1 MMNQNTNE
9 KLNRFISLLEEIFE
23 LNKADLDFGIY
34 RIMNIRRN
42 EIMKFLS
49 EDLPKKVQET
59 LEPFAQNTGEIKERI
74 AAIEKQAAELGI
86 EISTSPKLAEEYA
99 RLKSQLASGTDLSS
113 LETDVYSALYK
124 FFSRYYDE
132 GDFISK
138 RRYKEGVYAIPYEG
152 EEVKLH
158 WANADQ
164 YYIKT
169 AENFHDYTFIADG
182 KKVHFRLVDATT
194 EKNNNK
200 ESDKTKRVFML
211 YTETSERPELK
222 AIEEINGELVIRF
235 IYDIP
240 ADKKVEKTDEN
251 GTLNIFKSISD
262 KVQKQ
267 YAIQA
272 YALISKAII
281 KQFNGWYHLLA
292 PIPGGK
298 KETRTV
304 LEKHLSAYVAK
315 NTFDY
320 FIHKNL
326 RGFLTR
332 ELDFFIKSE
341 VIHLDDIDTTDEKR
355 ADSYLAKV
363 RAIKRV
369 GKIIIDFLAQIED
382 FQKKL
387 WLKKKFIVDTN
398 WCITLDKI
406 DEKFY
411 PEIIANSAQI
421 AEWRAMYAIHEI
433 KEDLTT
439 VGYSEPLTE
448 DFLRQNGN
456 LVLDTRH
463 FSADFKER
471 LIASIDNLDE
481 QTGGLMI
488 YSENFQ
494 AINLLTEKY
503 NGKIKLIY
511 IDPPYNTDASKILY
525 KNGYEHSSWIS
536 LMESRLSASRCLL
549 SQTGLIEVAIDDY
562 ELRYINCLLDL
573 IYGIDNAISNIAILT
588 NPKGRDQDFIAQA
601 HDYTLM
607 YARDKRYCT
616 TNKFTLSEEEL
627 KKKFS
632 KLKGEQAHR
641 ELPLKRTGSGKRR
654 EDRPYMFFP
663 FIYHIESKKL
673 SVIPEDQYSQIYQAS
688 TNTFDDAFINYLR
701 KKYESEG
708 YAFILPLSE
717 NGEYLRWRW
726 GYKSCVSGCE
736 SGILFAKQLRNGS
749 YAVYQYDFAD
759 DEQTP
764 KSLWFGERYDASSKG
779 TNLLEDI
786 IPQNPFDYPKSLYT
800 VLDNIVIGSNE
811 KDTVLDF
818 FAGSGTTGHAV
829 IELNRTIDNSDRKYI
844 LVEMGEY
851 FYTVT
856 LPRMK
861 KVIYS
866 ADWKNGKPQNR
877 NTGISHIMKY
887 ISLESYEDTLSNIE
901 LDDDKHQL
909 AVKFGNEYMINYMF
923 DYEAKDSILSLDA
936 FNMPFS
942 YKLKIIENNETK
954 LKTVDLCETFNYLI
968 GLSVKSQSAVSYF
981 RAIPDDKGEYE
992 GAVRMERDD
1001 NGEYGFK
1008 QIEGRLPDGR
1018 RALVIWRTITSDLLQ
1033 SNAALDAYF
1042 AKHRINPADREFDV
1056 IYVNGD
1062 NNLENLRLD
1071 DETWKVQRIEPIFKE
1086 KMFEEAE

>member
-1 MMNQNTNE
+1 MNQNTNE
-9 KLNRFISLLEEIFE
+9 KLNRFINLLEEIFE
-23 LNKADLDFGIY
+23 LDKADLDFGIY
-34 RIMNIRRN
+34 RIMNIRRK

-49 EDLPKKVQET
+49 EDLPKKVKET
-59 LEPFAQNTGEIKERI
+59 LTPFAQNTGEIKERI

-86 EISTSPKLAEEYA
+86 EINASPKLAEEYA
-99 RLKSQLASGTDLSS
+99 RYKSQLASGTDLSS

-152 EEVKLH
+152 DEVKLY

-169 AENFHDYTFIADG
+169 TENFRDYTFIDNG

-200 ESDKTKRVFML
+200 ESDTKKREFML
-211 YTETSERPELK
+211 YKETPERPELK
-222 AIEEINGELVIRF
+222 TIEEVDGELVIRF
-235 IYDIP
+235 VYDTP
-240 ADKKVEKTDEN
+240 DDRKVNWFEAN
-251 GTLNIFKSISD
+251 LAAISD
-262 KVQKQ
+262 
-267 YAIQA
+267 AIA
-272 YALISKAII
+272 KNF
-281 KQFNGWYHLLA
+281 KEWFHLLA
-292 PIPGGK
+292 PAPSEK
-298 KETRTV
+298 KKTRTV
-304 LEKHLSAYVAK
+304 LEKHLSTYVAK

-320 FIHKNL
+320 FIHKDL

-387 WLKKKFIVDTN
+387 WLKKKFVVDTN
-398 WCITLDKI
+398 WCITLDRV

-411 PEIIANSAQI
+411 PEIIENEAQI
-421 AEWRAMYAIHEI
+421 AEWREMYAIHEI
-433 KEDLTT
+433 EGNLTT
-439 VGYSEPLTE
+439 VGYSEPLTIE
-448 DFLRQNGN
+448 FLRQNKN

-866 ADWKNGKPQNR
+866 ADWKSGKPQNR

-909 AVKFGNEYMINYMF
+909 AMKLGDEYMIHYMF
-923 DYEAKDSILSLDA
+923 DYETKDSMLSLDA
-936 FNMPFS
+936 FNAPFS

-968 GLSVKSQSAVSYF
+968 GLSVIRQSATAWFKAV
-981 RAIPDDKGEYE
+981 RLIEEEWKREGLYE
-992 GAVRMERDD
+992 GAVRLERD
-1001 NGEYGFK
+1001 NSGEYGFK

-1018 RALVIWRTITSDLLQ
+1018 RALVIWRTITSDLIQ
-1033 SNAALDAYF
+1033 SNAALDSYF
-1042 AKHRINPADREFDV
+1042 TKHRINPADREFDV

-1071 DETWKVQRIEPIFKE
+1071 DENWKVQRIEPVFRE

>member
-1 MMNQNTNE
+1 MNQKTSE
-9 KLNRFISLLEEIFE
+9 KLNHFICLLEEIFE

-34 RIMNIRRN
+34 RIMNIRRD
-42 EIMKFLS
+42 EITQFLS
-49 EDLPKKVQET
+49 EGLPRKVKET
-59 LEPFAQNTGEIKERI
+59 LAPFAGDTGEIKERI
-74 AAIEKQAAELGI
+74 AAIERQAAELGI
-86 EISTSPKLAEEYA
+86 EINASPKLADEYA

-113 LETDVYSALYK
+113 LETDVYSALYS
-124 FFSRYYDE
+124 FFNRYYDE

-152 EEVKLH
+152 EEVKLY

-169 AENFHDYTFIADG
+169 AENFRDYTFVDSG

-200 ESDKTKRVFML
+200 ESDTAKREFML
-211 YTETSERPELK
+211 YTETPERPGLK
-222 AIEEINGELVIRF
+222 TIEEIDGELIIRF
-235 IYDIP
+235 VYDIP
-240 ADKKVEKTDEN
+240 DDKKVKWAVAN
-251 GTLNIFKSISD
+251 LAAISD
-262 KVQKQ
+262 
-267 YAIQA
+267 AIT
-272 YALISKAII
+272 
-281 KQFNGWYHLLA
+281 KQFKDWYHLLA
-292 PIPGGK
+292 PAPGGK
-298 KETRTV
+298 KEKCSI
-304 LEKHLSAYVAK
+304 LEKHLNAYFAK

-320 FIHKNL
+320 FIHKDL
-326 RGFLTR
+326 RSFLTR

-341 VIHLDDIDTTDEKR
+341 VINLDDIDTTDEKR

-387 WLKKKFIVDTN
+387 WLKKKIVVDTN
-398 WCITLDKI
+398 WCITMDRV

-411 PEIIANSAQI
+411 PEIIANAGQI
-421 AEWRAMYAIHEI
+421 AEWREMYAIHEI
-433 KEDLTT
+433 EGDLST
-439 VGYSEPLTE
+439 VGYSEPLTV

-463 FSADFKER
+463 FSADFKDH
-471 LIASIDNLDE
+471 LIACINNLDE

-488 YSENFQ
+488 QSDNFQ
-494 AINLLTEKY
+494 AINLLAEKY
-503 NGKIKLIY
+503 DSTIKLIY

-536 LMESRLSASRCLL
+536 LMESRLFASRRLL
-549 SQTGLIEVAIDDY
+549 MQTGLIEVAIDDY

-573 IYGIDNAISNIAILT
+573 IYGIENAISNIAILT
-588 NPKGRDQDFIAQA
+588 NPKGRDQGFIAQA

-607 YARDKRYCT
+607 YALDKRYCT
-616 TNKFTLSEEEL
+616 TNNFVLSEEEI

-632 KLKGEQAHR
+632 KSQGEQALR

-663 FIYHIESKKL
+663 FIYHIRDNKL
-673 SVIPEDQYSQIYQAS
+673 SVIPEDEYLQIYQVS
-688 TNTFDDAFINYLR
+688 TNTFDDAFIEQLR
-701 KKYESEG
+701 EKYEEQG

-717 NGEYLRWRW
+717 NGEHLRWRW

-736 SGILFAKQLRNGS
+736 NGILFAKQLRSGN

-764 KSLWFGERYDASSKG
+764 KSFWFGERYDASSKG
-779 TNLLEDI
+779 TNLLENI

-800 VLDNIVIGSNE
+800 VLDNIVIGSDAT
-811 KDTVLDF
+811 DTVLDF
-818 FAGSGTTGHAV
+818 FAGSATTGHAV
-829 IELNRTIDNSDRKYI
+829 IELNRTIENSSRKYI
-844 LVEMGEY
+844 LIEMGEY
-851 FYTVT
+851 FYTVM
-856 LPRMK
+856 LQRMK

-866 ADWKNGKPQNR
+866 NEWKNGKPQNR
-877 NTGISHIMKY
+877 NTGVSHIMKY
-887 ISLESYEDTLSNIE
+887 ITLESYEDTLSNIK
-901 LDDDKHQL
+901 LDNEKHQL
-909 AVKFGNEYMINYMF
+909 LLKFGDEYMVHYMF
-923 DYEAKDSILSLDA
+923 DYEAKDSMLSLDA
-936 FNMPFS
+936 FNTPFA
-942 YKLKIIENNETK
+942 YQLKVIENNETK
-954 LKTVDLCETFNYLI
+954 DKTVDLCETFNYLVGI
-968 GLSVKSQSAVSYF
+968 SVIRQSALSYF
-981 RAIPDDKGEYE
+981 RAVPDDKGEYE
-992 GAVRMERDD
+992 GAVRLVRDD

-1008 QIEGRLPDGR
+1008 QIEGRMPDGK
-1018 RALVIWRTITSDLLQ
+1018 RALVIWRTITDDLLQ

-1042 AKHRINPADREFDV
+1042 AKNRINPANREFDV
-1056 IYVNGD
+1056 IFVNGD

-1071 DETWKVQRIEPIFKE
+1071 DESWRVQRIEPVFKE

>member
-1 MMNQNTNE
+1 MNQNTNE
-9 KLNRFISLLEEIFE
+9 KLNRFINLLEEIFE
-23 LNKADLDFGIY
+23 LDKADLDFGIY
-34 RIMNIRRN
+34 RIMNIRRK

-49 EDLPKKVQET
+49 EDLPKKVKET
-59 LEPFAQNTGEIKERI
+59 LTPFAQNTGEIKERI

-86 EISTSPKLAEEYA
+86 EINASPKLAEEYA
-99 RLKSQLASGTDLSS
+99 RYKSQLASGTDLSS

-152 EEVKLH
+152 DEVKLY

-169 AENFHDYTFIADG
+169 TENFRDYTFIDNG

-200 ESDKTKRVFML
+200 ESDTKKREFML
-211 YTETSERPELK
+211 YKETPERPELK
-222 AIEEINGELVIRF
+222 TIEEVDGELVIRF
-235 IYDIP
+235 VYDTP
-240 ADKKVEKTDEN
+240 DDRKVNWFEAN
-251 GTLNIFKSISD
+251 LAAISD
-262 KVQKQ
+262 
-267 YAIQA
+267 AIA
-272 YALISKAII
+272 KNF
-281 KQFNGWYHLLA
+281 KEWFHLLA
-292 PIPGGK
+292 PAPSEK
-298 KETRTV
+298 KKTRTV
-304 LEKHLSAYVAK
+304 LEKHLSTYVAK

-320 FIHKNL
+320 FIHKDL

-387 WLKKKFIVDTN
+387 WLKKKFVVDTN
-398 WCITLDKI
+398 WCITLDRV

-411 PEIIANSAQI
+411 PEIIENEGQI
-421 AEWRAMYAIHEI
+421 AEWREMYAINEI
-433 KEDLTT
+433 EGNLTT
-439 VGYSEPLTE
+439 VGYSEPLTIE
-448 DFLRQNGN
+448 FLRQNKN
-456 LVLDTRH
+456 LVLDTCH

-471 LIASIDNLDE
+471 LIASIDNIDE
-481 QTGGLMI
+481 RTGGLLI
-488 YSENFQ
+488 HSENFQ
-494 AINLLTEKY
+494 ALRLLAEKY
-503 NGKIKLIY
+503 SGQVKCIY
-511 IDPPYNTDASKILY
+511 IDPPYNTDATPIVY
-525 KNGYEHSSWIS
+525 KNGYKESSWLS
-536 LMESRLSASRCLL
+536 LMHDRLLASRHLL
-549 SQTGLIEVAIDDY
+549 NTFSGYFSVAIDDT
-562 ELRYINCLLDL
+562 ELHNLYQLMNFDL
-573 IYGIDNAISNIAILT
+573 YNMDLFKVIVNHYPGSGTGRSNVSKTHEYNIFAI
-588 NPKGRDQDFIAQA
+588 PKGADLLRGSVREGGERVRSFCRSGTGDNNYRRGRPNSFYAVLIDPVNHIIKGFEKPPALGEPYPSG
-601 HDYTLM
+601 YTKDGYLRV
-607 YARDKRYCT
+607 YPIGSDG
-616 TNKFTLSEEEL
+616 SERCWSVSYESAFKYLEAGMLECSENNVIRRLYFDETDREL
-627 KKKFS
+627 LPSLWIDKKFS
-632 KLKGEQAHR
+632 
-641 ELPLKRTGSGKRR
+641 
-654 EDRPYMFFP
+654 
-663 FIYHIESKKL
+663 
-673 SVIPEDQYSQIYQAS
+673 
-688 TNTFDDAFINYLR
+688 
-701 KKYESEG
+701 
-708 YAFILPLSE
+708 
-717 NGEYLRWRW
+717 
-726 GYKSCVSGCE
+726 
-736 SGILFAKQLRNGS
+736 
-749 YAVYQYDFAD
+749 AVVY
-759 DEQTP
+759 
-764 KSLWFGERYDASSKG
+764 G
-779 TNLLEDI
+779 TNLLKDI
-786 IPQNPFDYPKSLYT
+786 LGSSEMFSFPKSLYT
-800 VLDNIVIGSNE
+800 VQTAIESGTFSDIHSLIFDY
-811 KDTVLDF
+811 

-829 IELNRTIDNSDRKYI
+829 INLNREDGGNRKYV

-877 NTGISHIMKY
+877 NTGVSHIMKY
-887 ISLESYEDTLSNIE
+887 ITLESYEDTLSNIE

-909 AVKFGNEYMINYMF
+909 AMKLGDEYMIHYMF
-923 DYEAKDSILSLDA
+923 DYEAKESMLSLDA

-954 LKTVDLCETFNYLI
+954 LKTVDLCETFNFLI
-968 GLSVKSQSAVSYF
+968 GLSVIRQSATAWFKAVKLTEEGWK
-981 RAIPDDKGEYE
+981 REGLYE
-992 GAVRMERDD
+992 GAVRLERDD
-1001 NGEYGFK
+1001 SGEYGFK

-1018 RALVIWRTITSDLLQ
+1018 RALVIWRTITSDLIQ

-1042 AKHRINPADREFDV
+1042 TKHRINPADREFDV

-1071 DETWKVQRIEPIFKE
+1071 DENWKVQRIEPVFRE

>member
-1 MMNQNTNE
+1 MNQNTNE

-23 LNKADLDFGIY
+23 LDKADLDFGIY
-34 RIMNIRRN
+34 RIMNIRRK

-49 EDLPKKVQET
+49 EDLPKKVKET
-59 LEPFAQNTGEIKERI
+59 LAPFAQNTVEIKERLS
-74 AAIEKQAAELGI
+74 AIERQAAELGI
-86 EISTSPKLAEEYA
+86 EISASPKLAEEYA

-113 LETDVYSALYK
+113 LETDVYLALYK

-152 EEVKLH
+152 EEVKLY

-169 AENFHDYTFIADG
+169 TENFRDYTFIDNG

-200 ESDKTKRVFML
+200 ETDTSKREFML
-211 YTETSERPELK
+211 YKETPERPELK
-222 AIEEINGELVIRF
+222 TIEEINGELVIRF
-235 IYDIP
+235 VYDIP
-240 ADKKVEKTDEN
+240 NDKKVN
-251 GTLNIFKSISD
+251 WFQANLAAISD
-262 KVQKQ
+262 
-267 YAIQA
+267 AIA
-272 YALISKAII
+272 K
-281 KQFNGWYHLLA
+281 KFKDWYHLLA
-292 PIPGGK
+292 LVPGGK
-298 KETRTV
+298 KEARTV

-320 FIHKNL
+320 FIHKDL

-387 WLKKKFIVDTN
+387 WLKKKFVVDTN
-398 WCITLDKI
+398 WCITLDMV

-411 PEIIANSAQI
+411 PEIIENEAQI
-421 AEWRAMYAIHEI
+421 VEWREVYAIHEI
-433 KEDLTT
+433 EGDLTT
-439 VGYSEPLTE
+439 VGYSEPLTIE
-448 DFLRQNGN
+448 FLSQNKN

-481 QTGGLMI
+481 QTDGLLI
-488 YSENFQ
+488 HSENFQ
-494 AINLLTEKY
+494 ALQLITERY
-503 NGKIKLIY
+503 RRQIDHIY
-511 IDPPYNTDASKILY
+511 IDPPYNAKSSEILY
-525 KNGYEHSSWIS
+525 KNTFKHSSWIS
-536 LMESRLSASRCLL
+536 MIFDRLSQAKLL
-549 SQTGLIEVAIDDY
+549 LKQTGSATIAIDENENLNLGKILEMIFPEY
-562 ELRYINCLLDL
+562 ERVCVSVIHNPGGIQGKNFSYTHEYAWFCYPSNGIYIGTIKRDDTGATPFRDWGGEESKREAAANCFYPIIVNAEKEIIGIGDVLPDDVHPQSSIVDNGDGTFSIYPIDGNGVERKWRFAKDTVLGILD
-573 IYGIDNAISNIAILT
+573 
-588 NPKGRDQDFIAQA
+588 
-601 HDYTLM
+601 
-607 YARDKRYCT
+607 
-616 TNKFTLSEEEL
+616 EL
-627 KKKFS
+627 KCE
-632 KLKGEQAHR
+632 LVAGEWAIRRYKTDYRYKTVWTDGRYNANTQ
-641 ELPLKRTGSGKRR
+641 GS
-654 EDRPYMFFP
+654 
-663 FIYHIESKKL
+663 
-673 SVIPEDQYSQIYQAS
+673 
-688 TNTFDDAFINYLR
+688 
-701 KKYESEG
+701 
-708 YAFILPLSE
+708 
-717 NGEYLRWRW
+717 
-726 GYKSCVSGCE
+726 
-736 SGILFAKQLRNGS
+736 
-749 YAVYQYDFAD
+749 
-759 DEQTP
+759 
-764 KSLWFGERYDASSKG
+764 
-779 TNLLEDI
+779 NLLNNI
-786 IPQNPFDYPKSLYT
+786 IGEKRFSFPKSLYT
-800 VLDNIVIGSNE
+800 VQDSIAAIKKQSDVPIVI
-811 KDTVLDF
+811 DF
-818 FAGSGTTGHAV
+818 FAGSATTGHA
-829 IELNRTIDNSDRKYI
+829 ILNLQRTGNGDRKYI

-877 NTGISHIMKY
+877 NTGVSHIMKY
-887 ISLESYEDTLSNIE
+887 ITLESYEDTLSNIE

-909 AVKFGNEYMINYMF
+909 AMKLGDEYMIHYMF
-923 DYEAKDSILSLDA
+923 DYEAKDSMLSLDA
-936 FNMPFS
+936 FNAPFS

-968 GLSVKSQSAVSYF
+968 GLSVIRQSATAWFKAV
-981 RAIPDDKGEYE
+981 RLIEEEWKREGLYE
-992 GAVRMERDD
+992 GAVRLERD
-1001 NGEYGFK
+1001 NSGEYGFK

-1018 RALVIWRTITSDLLQ
+1018 RALVIWRTITSDLIQ
-1033 SNAALDAYF
+1033 SNAALDSYF
-1042 AKHRINPADREFDV
+1042 TKHRINPADREFDV

-1071 DETWKVQRIEPIFKE
+1071 DENWKVQRIEPVFRE

>member
-1 MMNQNTNE
+1 MNQNTNE
-9 KLNRFISLLEEIFE
+9 KLNRFINLLEEIFE
-23 LNKADLDFGIY
+23 LDKADLDFGIY
-34 RIMNIRRN
+34 RIMNIRRK

-49 EDLPKKVQET
+49 EDLPKKVKET
-59 LEPFAQNTGEIKERI
+59 LTPFAQNTVEIKERLS
-74 AAIEKQAAELGI
+74 AIERQAAELGI
-86 EISTSPKLAEEYA
+86 EISASPKLAEEYA

-152 EEVKLH
+152 EEVKLY

-169 AENFHDYTFIADG
+169 TENFRDYTFIDNG
-182 KKVHFRLVDATT
+182 KKVYFRLVDATT

-200 ESDKTKRVFML
+200 ETDTSKREFML
-211 YTETSERPELK
+211 YKETPERPELK
-222 AIEEINGELVIRF
+222 TIEEINGELVIRF
-235 IYDIP
+235 VYDIP
-240 ADKKVEKTDEN
+240 NDKKVN
-251 GTLNIFKSISD
+251 WFQANLAAISD
-262 KVQKQ
+262 
-267 YAIQA
+267 AIA
-272 YALISKAII
+272 K
-281 KQFNGWYHLLA
+281 KFKDWYHLLA
-292 PIPGGK
+292 PVPGGK
-298 KETRTV
+298 KEARTV

-320 FIHKNL
+320 FIHKDL

-387 WLKKKFIVDTN
+387 WLKKKFVVDTN
-398 WCITLDKI
+398 WCITLDRV

-411 PEIIANSAQI
+411 PEIIENEAQI
-421 AEWRAMYAIHEI
+421 AEWREMYAIHEI
-433 KEDLTT
+433 EGNLTT
-439 VGYSEPLTE
+439 VGYSEPLTIE
-448 DFLRQNGN
+448 FLRQNKN

-481 QTGGLMI
+481 QTGGLLI
-488 YSENFQ
+488 HSENFQ
-494 AINLLTEKY
+494 ALRLLMERYRRQVKC
-503 NGKIKLIY
+503 IY
-511 IDPPYNTDASKILY
+511 IDPPYNTVYSKILY
-525 KNGYEHSSWIS
+525 KNNYEHSSWLS
-536 LMESRLSASRCLL
+536 LIQNTLSLVPHFWKEEFSF
-549 SQTGLIEVAIDDY
+549 GIAIDDF
-562 ELRYINCLLDL
+562 EFANLAKLLDQSFPSL
-573 IYGIDNAISNIAILT
+573 ERSTIIVNHH
-588 NPKGRDQDFIAQA
+588 PQ
-601 HDYTLM
+601 
-607 YARDKRYCT
+607 
-616 TNKFTLSEEEL
+616 
-627 KKKFS
+627 
-632 KLKGEQAHR
+632 
-641 ELPLKRTGSGKRR
+641 GSGGRISRTHEYYIILSKPTSPALLGKPLDDHS
-654 EDRPYMFFP
+654 EDRSFMRSGQGENNWRQYRWKSFYALLLDPKTRTFVGVEDPVPLGEPYP
-663 FIYHIESKKL
+663 TEPT
-673 SVIPEDQYSQIYQAS
+673 PEG
-688 TNTFDDAFINYLR
+688 YLR
-701 KKYESEG
+701 IYPINSRGEERVWRSSYLTGRERVKNNEIIITPQGVVKYTIEHTDNRE
-708 YAFILPLSE
+708 
-717 NGEYLRWRW
+717 
-726 GYKSCVSGCE
+726 
-736 SGILFAKQLRNGS
+736 ILFSNWTDSKFNAGTHGS
-749 YAVYQYDFAD
+749 
-759 DEQTP
+759 
-764 KSLWFGERYDASSKG
+764 
-779 TNLLEDI
+779 NLLRDMGLGGK
-786 IPQNPFDYPKSLYT
+786 FDYPKSIHTLKT
-800 VLDNIVIGSNE
+800 GIWAQSFGDSSALVLDY
-811 KDTVLDF
+811 

-829 IELNRTIDNSDRKYI
+829 LNLNREDGGNRKYI
-844 LVEMGEY
+844 LIEMGEY
-851 FYTVT
+851 FHTVT

-866 ADWKNGKPQNR
+866 ADWKSGKPQNR

-909 AVKFGNEYMINYMF
+909 AMKLGDEYMIHYMF
-923 DYEAKDSILSLDA
+923 DYEAKDSMLSLDA
-936 FNMPFS
+936 FNAPFS

-968 GLSVKSQSAVSYF
+968 GLSVIRQSATAWFKAV
-981 RAIPDDKGEYE
+981 RLIEEEWKREGLYE
-992 GAVRMERDD
+992 GAVRLERD
-1001 NGEYGFK
+1001 NSGEYGFK

-1018 RALVIWRTITSDLLQ
+1018 RALVIWRTITSDLIQ
-1033 SNAALDAYF
+1033 SNAALDSYF
-1042 AKHRINPADREFDV
+1042 TKHRINPADREFDV

-1071 DETWKVQRIEPIFKE
+1071 DENWKVQRIEPVFRE

>member
-1 MMNQNTNE
+1 MNQNTNE
-9 KLNRFISLLEEIFE
+9 KLNRFINLLEEIFE
-23 LNKADLDFGIY
+23 LDKADLDFGIY
-34 RIMNIRRN
+34 RIMNIRRK

-49 EDLPKKVQET
+49 EDLPKKVKET
-59 LEPFAQNTGEIKERI
+59 LTPFAQNTVEIKERI

-86 EISTSPKLAEEYA
+86 EINASPKLAEEYA
-99 RLKSQLASGTDLSS
+99 RYKSQLASGTDLSS

-152 EEVKLH
+152 EEVKLY

-169 AENFHDYTFIADG
+169 TENFRDYTFIDNG

-200 ESDKTKRVFML
+200 ETDTSKREFML
-211 YTETSERPELK
+211 YKETPERPELK
-222 AIEEINGELVIRF
+222 TIEEINGELVIRF
-235 IYDIP
+235 VYDIP
-240 ADKKVEKTDEN
+240 NDKKVN
-251 GTLNIFKSISD
+251 WFQANLAAISD
-262 KVQKQ
+262 
-267 YAIQA
+267 AIA
-272 YALISKAII
+272 K
-281 KQFNGWYHLLA
+281 KFKDWYHLLA
-292 PIPGGK
+292 LVPGGK
-298 KETRTV
+298 KEARTV

-320 FIHKNL
+320 FIHKDL

-387 WLKKKFIVDTN
+387 WLKKKFVVDTN
-398 WCITLDKI
+398 WCITLDRV

-411 PEIIANSAQI
+411 PEIIENEAQI
-421 AEWRAMYAIHEI
+421 AEWREMYAIHEI
-433 KEDLTT
+433 EGNLTT
-439 VGYSEPLTE
+439 VGYSEPLTIE
-448 DFLRQNGN
+448 FLRQNKN

-866 ADWKNGKPQNR
+866 ADWKSGKPQNR
-877 NTGISHIMKY
+877 NTGVSHIMKY
-887 ISLESYEDTLSNIE
+887 ITLESYEDTLSKTSSWMTTNT
-901 LDDDKHQL
+901 
-909 AVKFGNEYMINYMF
+909 
-923 DYEAKDSILSLDA
+923 SL
-936 FNMPFS
+936 
-942 YKLKIIENNETK
+942 
-954 LKTVDLCETFNYLI
+954 
-968 GLSVKSQSAVSYF
+968 
-981 RAIPDDKGEYE
+981 R
-992 GAVRMERDD
+992 
-1001 NGEYGFK
+1001 
-1008 QIEGRLPDGR
+1008 
-1018 RALVIWRTITSDLLQ
+1018 
-1033 SNAALDAYF
+1033 
-1042 AKHRINPADREFDV
+1042 
-1056 IYVNGD
+1056 
-1062 NNLENLRLD
+1062 
-1071 DETWKVQRIEPIFKE
+1071 
-1086 KMFEEAE
+1086 